1 MECGFSLQ
9 RVIVL
14 YKCELMLTVLS
25 NHLFKVARWQSLHWE
40 HGHVKVCSFLLR
52 IY

>member
-14 YKCELMLTVLS
+14 YKCELMLFPTIFS
-25 NHLFKVARWQSLHWE
+25 R
-40 HGHVKVCSFLLR
+40 LLGGSPCIGNTGMLR
-52 IY
+52 FAAFC